1 MLSLYL
7 YNMASKRNILLIS
20 YVFPPHFGIGGRRWA
35 KLAKEMADR
44 GNHIHVIY
52 AANPYPK
59 VSLWYN
65 EIKNHPNISFHEL
78 PLGHP
83 KTFIIAPKNI
93 WEKIEYRI
101 WMTVLKPFV
110 KGAIFDR
117 GIFWRRPMIKLA
129 EKIIIENNIEAIFT
143 TGAPFRAV
151 YHSLNLKR
159 KFPNITLITDIRDAW
174 TWSTV
179 WGFGSLNEKQ
189 KIEEN
194 FKEKE
199 VINNSDYITVSA
211 RAFESVLLS
220 KYPDQKEKI
229 KFVSHFYDPSD
240 FNFQA
245 KPRQSSNRKILFF
258 GTIYQ
263 GTQHIFESVAL
274 CMEQTQDPTLSLH
287 LYTDDIDKLPHFAEK
302 NKFVHFQKTVP
313 TRQLFEEGL
322 PADYI
327 LFIFPDYAID
337 NISTK
342 FYEVLATKTPVIL
355 IANSGMQ
362 SEFITSNGLG
372 IHIKPN
378 EILEKLPAVLNRKDI
393 PQISQDFVVE
403 EFSLANAAD
412 KMLALI

>member
-1 MLSLYL
+1 MD
-7 YNMASKRNILLIS
+7 SKRNILLIS

-44 GNHIHVIY
+44 GNHVHVIY

-65 EIKNHPNISFHEL
+65 EIKDHPNISFHEL

-83 KTFIIAPKNI
+83 KTFIISPKTI
-93 WEKIEYRI
+93 WEKVEYRI
-101 WMTVLKPFV
+101 WMILLKPFV

-117 GIFWRRPMIKLA
+117 GIFWRNPMLKIA
-129 EKIIIENNIEAIFT
+129 EKIIKENSIDAIFA

-151 YHSLNLKR
+151 YFSLNLKR
-159 KFPNITLITDIRDAW
+159 KFSHIKLIIDFRDAW

-179 WGFGSLNEKQ
+179 WGFASLNAQQLK
-189 KIEEN
+189 EEN
-194 FKEKE
+194 FKEQQ
-199 VINNSDYITVSA
+199 VIKNSDYITVSA
-211 RAFESVLLS
+211 RAFESVLLN
-220 KYPDQKEKI
+220 KYPEQKEKI

-240 FNFQA
+240 FNFIA
-245 KPRQSSNRKILFF
+245 KKRLSTDRKILFF

-263 GTQHIFESVAL
+263 GTQHLFEAVAM
-274 CMEQTQDPTLSLH
+274 CIEQSKDANLSLH
-287 LYTDDIDKLPHFAEK
+287 LYTDDVDKLPHFQEK
-302 NKFVHFQKTVP
+302 NNFVHFQKTVP
-313 TRQLFEEGL
+313 TRQLFDEGL

-355 IANSGMQ
+355 IANAGMQ
-362 SEFITSNGLG
+362 SDFITSNGLG
-372 IHIKPN
+372 IHISPN
-378 EILEKLPAVLNRKDI
+378 EIFEKLPSILKNTE
-393 PQISQDFVVE
+393 PLQISQDFVVE
-403 EFSLANAAD
+403 EFSLSHAAD
-412 KMLALI
+412 KMLSLI

>member
-1 MLSLYL
+1 
-7 YNMASKRNILLIS
+7 MASKKNILLIS

-44 GNHIHVIY
+44 GNHVHVIY

-65 EIKNHPNISFHEL
+65 EIKNHQNISFHEL

-101 WMTVLKPFV
+101 WMTILKPFV

-117 GIFWRRPMIKLA
+117 GIFWRKPMLKLA
-129 EKIIIENNIEAIFT
+129 EKIILENNIEAVFT

-159 KFPNITLITDIRDAW
+159 TFPKIKLITDIRDAW

-194 FKEKE
+194 FKEE
-199 VINNSDYITVSA
+199 QVIKNSDYITVPA
-211 RAFESVLLS
+211 RAFESVLLK

-245 KPRQSSNRKILFF
+245 KKRLTNDRKILFF

-263 GTQHIFESVAL
+263 GTQHIFEAVSS
-274 CMEQTQDPTLSLH
+274 CIEQTKDANLSLH
-287 LYTDDIDKLPHFAEK
+287 LYTDDIDKLPEFAEK
-302 NKFVHFQKTVP
+302 NSFIRFQKTVP

-362 SEFITSNGLG
+362 SDFITSNGLG
-372 IHIKPN
+372 IHIRPN
-378 EILEKLPAVLNRKDI
+378 EILEKLLPILKNTE
-393 PQISQDFVVE
+393 PLQISQDFVVE
-403 EFSLANAAD
+403 EFSLSNAAD
-412 KMLALI
+412 KMLSLI